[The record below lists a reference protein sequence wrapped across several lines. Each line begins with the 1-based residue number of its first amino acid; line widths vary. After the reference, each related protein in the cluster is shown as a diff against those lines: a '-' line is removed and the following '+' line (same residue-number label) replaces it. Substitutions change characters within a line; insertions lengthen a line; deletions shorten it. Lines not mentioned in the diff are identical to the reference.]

1 MRDNSIGQRSEV
13 STATMESDDHSTIK
27 MEPDD
32 ASTINMAPDERDL
45 VDRLAPEILCNIIGY
60 LDFEDCMNIRLLS
73 RAWSRF
79 MESHESY
86 IMKRVAQEQ
95 LKVAPP
101 CQSPN
106 QVHATWTDICKYT

>member
-13 STATMESDDHSTIK
+13 STATMESDDHSTTK

-45 VDRLAPEILCNIIGY
+45 VDRLAPEILCNVIGY